1 MGAASIRAVWGKKKS
16 RGGWNQFP
24 QGLNRLVKKS
34 NSNARP
40 LKGHLTSNDLRY
52 R

>member
-1 MGAASIRAVWGKKKS
+1 MCSFGRQGCE
-16 RGGWNQFP
+16 P
-24 QGLNRLVKKS
+24 QRLNSLRKKS

-40 LKGHLTSNDLRY
+40 LKGHLISNDLRY